1 MAPISTST
9 SSENCGKAMIAA
21 AEGPSPPVSVSPG
34 RNSGEGLRFCSLR
47 GVRWR
52 INLGIL
58 PASQSASIE
67 DLRRVAA
74 DSRRS
79 YASLR
84 RRLLIDP
91 HALKD
96 GNRSPNLAI
105 DNPLSQ
111 NPESM
116 WGRFFHHAEI
126 EKMVEQDLSRLY
138 PEDGSYF
145 QTSACQGMLRRILLL
160 WCLRHPECGYGQGM
174 HELLAPL
181 IYVLHADL
189 NHLSNVRG
197 IYVDYF
203 SDEFDELSYP
213 MSGILSHNTAKKAKS
228 LDLGDKGDNS
238 YHGNGSKIM
247 GLDELDPDARDLFLL
262 SDAYGAEGELG
273 VVISE
278 RFMEHDAY
286 TMFNA
291 LMSGGAHGV
300 VAMADFFSVSPAIE
314 YSTSIPPII
323 EASSALYHL
332 LSVVDSSLHSHLVEL
347 RVEPQYFALRWL
359 RVLFE
364 REFSLNDLLVVWD
377 ELFFSSNDS
386 CMENDECHFR
396 VLCSPRG
403 AFIAAMA
410 VSMLLHVRSSLL
422 ATENATSCLQ
432 RLLNFPRNIN
442 VVKLIEKAR
451 SFEALALE
459 ANILA
464 ASSSQ
469 AKNRSFSATRTVSV
483 APKAPIRTLPES
495 YWEEKWRVLHK
506 EETLQKS
513 DLSKGRKIKELL
525 GKKLGLSRTESDP
538 SPAKKFSGKIAAGSS
553 IRRRLFDDLSQDFK
567 PVDDVDHG
575 ILPCQES
582 PHSNE
587 EASNRLFVDAS
598 DQNTARSTEEPC
610 DACDMNILRTA
621 ECGAENFSL
630 STENSSMSS
639 MSTAPTGDGNDAEIE
654 SEKSSL
660 CSDSSTEESDE
671 KNNNAEEESSSYSE
685 NPAHNEPEASAA
697 GVKSE
702 PSKSDDVASVPE
714 MKERKP
720 FSGKFQWFWKFGKG
734 NQIEGNLERG
744 ANDAKTQRS
753 SIIPKENV
761 CHETLGTA
769 ADRGCCND
777 SLKIEA
783 AEKKAMGTLKIL
795 GQSMLENIQ
804 AIEAVFQQERGQAGV
819 GLGGGGKG
827 QATAF
832 AALKELRKVS
842 NLLSEM

>member
-1 MAPISTST
+1 
-9 SSENCGKAMIAA
+9 MIAA
-21 AEGPSPPVSVSPG
+21 TEELSPPGTVSPG
-34 RNSGEGLRFCSLR
+34 RSSGEGLRFCNIR

-52 INLGIL
+52 IDLGIL
-58 PASQSASIE
+58 PSSQSASIE

-74 DSRRS
+74 DCRRS

-91 HALKD
+91 HTLKD
-96 GNRSPNLAI
+96 GNRLPNLAI

-111 NPESM
+111 NPEST

-126 EKMVEQDLSRLY
+126 EKMVDQDLSRLY

-160 WCLRHPECGYGQGM
+160 WCLRHPEYGYGQGM

-189 NHLSNVRG
+189 DYLSKVRG
-197 IYVDYF
+197 LYVDYF
-203 SDEFDELSYP
+203 HDEFDEMCYP
-213 MSGILSHNTAKKAKS
+213 DGGLLSHNTMKKAKS
-228 LDLGDKGDNS
+228 WDLG
-238 YHGNGSKIM
+238 GNDDFYQGNVPKITC
-247 GLDELDPDARDLFLL
+247 LDDLDPDTRDVYLL

-286 TMFNA
+286 SMFNA
-291 LMSGGAHGV
+291 LMSGAHGV
-300 VAMADFFSVSPAIE
+300 VAMTDFFSISPSIG
-314 YSTSIPPII
+314 YSTGIPPII

-332 LSVVDSSLHSHLVEL
+332 LSIVDSSLHSHLVEL
-347 RVEPQYFALRWL
+347 GVEPQYFALRWL

-364 REFSLNDLLVVWD
+364 REFSLNNLLVIWD
-377 ELFFSSNDS
+377 ELFSSSNDS
-386 CMENDECHFR
+386 CMENDEYHFR

-442 VVKLIEKAR
+442 VMKLIEKSR
-451 SFEALALE
+451 SFQTLALE

-469 AKNRSFSATRTVSV
+469 HSFTKDGSFPASSVVSV
-483 APKAPIRTLPES
+483 SPKTSIRTLPDS

-513 DLSKGRKIKELL
+513 DLSKGRKIKDLL

-538 SPAKKFSGKIAAGSS
+538 SPAKKFSGKKQAGSS
-553 IRRRLFDDLSQDFK
+553 VRRRLFGDLSQDFES
-567 PVDDVDHG
+567 VGDVGHH
-575 ILPCQES
+575 ILPGQET
-582 PHSNE
+582 PPMNE
-587 EASNRLFVDAS
+587 DVNEHLFDEPG
-598 DQNTARSTEEPC
+598 DQNITRTSEEPC
-610 DACDMNILRTA
+610 DQNISRTSEYIA
-621 ECGAENFSL
+621 EKTCL
-630 STENSSMSS
+630 STENSSISS
-639 MSTAPTGDGNDAEIE
+639 MATAPTSEGNDAEIE

-660 CSDSSTEESDE
+660 SSDSSIEENEDE
-671 KNNNAEEESSSYSE
+671 NNNAGEECSSYSE
-685 NPAHNEPEASAA
+685 NLVPNGVEANAPSAI
-697 GVKSE
+697 SE
-702 PSKSDDVASVPE
+702 PSEKAEVVDIPE
-714 MKERKP
+714 IKEKKTL
-720 FSGKFQWFWKFGKG
+720 SGKFQWFWKFGKG
-734 NQIEGNLERG
+734 NSSEGNLERG
-744 ANDAKTQRS
+744 ANAKTQRS
-753 SIIPKENV
+753 SSFVDGNV
-761 CHETLGTA
+761 CQEILGTSA
-769 ADRGCCND
+769 SDRCYCTD
-777 SLKIEA
+777 SIKIEVGD
-783 AEKKAMGTLKIL
+783 KKVMGTLKNL

-804 AIEAVFQQERGQAGV
+804 AIELVFQQERGQTGNV
-819 GLGGGGKG
+819 LGGKG